1 MPSDIILIGP
11 QTVGKSTVGELLARQ
26 LDLPQ
31 CSMDEKRWRYY
42 KEIGYDETVAQQKIK
57 EEGAWGI
64 LRYWKPFE
72 AYAVERL
79 LLEHTNCVIDF
90 GAGHSV
96 YDDPLLFQRVR
107 KALDPYPN
115 VVLLLPSPD
124 PESSIR
130 ILNDR
135 NQHLPDDI
143 RGTNEYFVKHPS
155 NNKLAKFTVYTKS
168 QTPQDTCHEIL
179 RRVKAQ

>member
-11 QTVGKSTVGELLARQ
+11 QTVGKSTVGKLLAER

-42 KEIGYDETVAQQKIK
+42 KEIGYDETLAQQKIE

-79 LLEHTNCVIDF
+79 LAEHTNYVIDF

-96 YDDPLLFQRVR
+96 YDDSQLFQRVE
-107 KALDPYPN
+107 KALSPYPN

-124 PESSIR
+124 LEDSIS
-130 ILNDR
+130 ILSKR
-135 NQHLPDDI
+135 NQHLPADI
-143 RGTNEYFVKHPS
+143 RSTNEYFIKHPS
-155 NNKLAKFTVYTKS
+155 NNRLAKFVVYTKS
-168 QTPQDTCHEIL
+168 KTPTETCDEIL
-179 RRVKAQ
+179 RRVNT